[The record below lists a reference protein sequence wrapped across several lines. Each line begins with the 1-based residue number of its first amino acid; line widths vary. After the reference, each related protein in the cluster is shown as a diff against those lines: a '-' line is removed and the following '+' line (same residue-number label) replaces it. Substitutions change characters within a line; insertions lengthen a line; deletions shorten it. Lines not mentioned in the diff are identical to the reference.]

1 MGLNSKAFT
10 VDGKTYTAGIEN
22 GKVQDIILIDGGVS
36 INPSTDLFNQLAEN
50 QAVLDA
56 ISVDT
61 TGATGNVT
69 ETSLDDREKLNA
81 NYNKNVKSE
90 SNKDKEINETTDDT
104 GGAVVAQSASPRP
117 NTPDTL
123 RYPFDIDINQDHL
136 KITQYEYE
144 RPNTLDNTGVQASR
158 PARYQPTPDGYQA
171 DTVKGKPY
179 GQYTG
184 GVLLPM
190 PKVSD
195 SNGAEWGKS
204 DFSVCG

>member
-81 NYNKNVKSE
+81 NYDKNVKSE
-90 SNKDKEINETTDDT
+90 NNKKKDVDETTNDT
-104 GGAVVAQSASPRP
+104 GGGVVAQSASPRP
-117 NTPDTL
+117 TTTWAWILRPWPWPPRPATTL
-123 RYPFDIDINQDHL
+123 RPWS
-136 KITQYEYE
+136 IT
-144 RPNTLDNTGVQASR
+144 
-158 PARYQPTPDGYQA
+158 
-171 DTVKGKPY
+171 
-179 GQYTG
+179 
-184 GVLLPM
+184 
-190 PKVSD
+190 
-195 SNGAEWGKS
+195 
-204 DFSVCG
+204 

>member
-36 INPSTDLFNQLAEN
+36 INPSSDLFNQLAEN

-61 TGATGNVT
+61 TGTTGNVD
-69 ETSLDDREKLNA
+69 ETVLEDEEKLKA
-81 NYNKNVKSE
+81 NYDKNVKSE
-90 SNKDKEINETTDDT
+90 NNKNKEIDETTDDT
-104 GGAVVAQSASPRP
+104 GDGVVAQSASPRST
-117 NTPDTL
+117 TPDTL

-144 RPNTLDNTGVQASR
+144 RPNTLTNTGVQASR
-158 PARYQPTPDGYQA
+158 PARYQPTPDGY
-171 DTVKGKPY
+171 
-179 GQYTG
+179 
-184 GVLLPM
+184 
-190 PKVSD
+190 
-195 SNGAEWGKS
+195 
-204 DFSVCG
+204 